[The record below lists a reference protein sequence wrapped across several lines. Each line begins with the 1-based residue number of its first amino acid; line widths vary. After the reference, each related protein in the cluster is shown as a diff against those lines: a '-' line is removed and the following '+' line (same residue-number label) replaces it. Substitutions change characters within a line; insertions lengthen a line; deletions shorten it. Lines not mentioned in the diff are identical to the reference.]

1 MNWLRG
7 ALAGAML
14 LLAGTGPSAQQAPWV
29 AVLDEQGRSV
39 MAFAARTEPYRP
51 GLLPRVGEDF
61 TGDEGLRDAKDRVI
75 SGIAFYGWTDG
86 SYVRVIVLVRVPAA
100 GAENK
105 FYSASDKSKLSL
117 EEFASYRLGIGESR
131 QIDDL
136 KSSTFQPYSVRVESR
151 SR

>member
-14 LLAGTGPSAQQAPWV
+14 LLAGTVPSAQQAPWV
-29 AVLDEQGRSV
+29 AVLDEQGLSV

-51 GLLPRVGEDF
+51 GLLPRVFEDF
-61 TGDEGLRDAKDRVI
+61 TGDQNLRDGKGRVI

-86 SYVRVIVLVRVPAA
+86 SNVRVVLLVRVPAA
-100 GAENK
+100 GADNT
-105 FYSASDKSKLSL
+105 FYSSGDRSQLSL
-117 EEFASYRLGIGESR
+117 EEFASYRLGVGESR
-131 QIDDL
+131 RIDEL
-136 KSSTFQPYSVRVESR
+136 KSSAFGPYSIRIESR